1 MVDQQHYLTEEGRK
15 ELQKELH
22 GLKTIER
29 PQIAKSI
36 HKAHETGGNVD
47 NAEYEEVKEE
57 QSFIEGRIQDIERT
71 LNNSIAAPS
80 HDPKGG
86 TVDFGSTVTVRPR
99 KGEAKTFVLVGS
111 AEAKPLEGR
120 ISNESPVGQ
129 ALMGHKVGDTVEV
142 ETPVGLN
149 RMKITKVK

>member
-1 MVDQQHYLTEEGRK
+1 M
-15 ELQKELH
+15 
-22 GLKTIER
+22 
-29 PQIAKSI
+29 
-36 HKAHETGGNVD
+36 
-47 NAEYEEVKEE
+47 
-57 QSFIEGRIQDIERT
+57 
-71 LNNSIAAPS
+71 
-80 HDPKGG
+80 
-86 TVDFGSTVTVRPR
+86 RPR